1 MEELEKPK
9 ECRGKTIVFLSDRIG
24 NLNRN
29 TTLSYAILRPYRLSG
44 SLESRLNSLQFDR
57 IRLDPIIVL

>member
-24 NLNRN
+24 NLNRK
-29 TTLSYAILRPYRLSG
+29 TKLSYAILSPYRLSG
-44 SLESRLNSLQFDR
+44 SSRKPPNSLQFDR